1 MRPSE
6 LAAQLRCPHD
16 QDGQEVGERM
26 NAHNAPVIEAAYQA
40 LRCRAGDRVLEIGP
54 GSAGHL
60 DRLFGLQPDLDYTG
74 LDCSALMVRQAQ
86 RAHRHIPPPGRARF
100 VVGDL
105 MAAPLADG
113 ALERIVA
120 VNVVYFWSPLDKALN
135 RLLALL
141 APGGRCCL
149 ALRSR
154 RCMTLP
160 VFEHGFAL
168 FDGPDL
174 AVDMRRAGFCDV
186 TVESRRESSVNVLGE
201 NMEKEMLLVCGE
213 RPASGMTD
221 TRHTP

>member
-16 QDGQEVGERM
+16 RDGREVGERM
-26 NAHNAPVIEAAYQA
+26 NEHNAPVIEAAYRA
-40 LRCRAGDRVLEIGP
+40 LACRPGDRVLEVGP

-60 DRLFGLQPDLDYTG
+60 DRLFALQPDLDYTG
-74 LDCSALMVRQAQ
+74 LDCSALMVRQAE
-86 RAHRHIPPPGRARF
+86 RAHRHGPAPGRARF
-100 VVGDL
+100 VLGDL
-105 MAAPLADG
+105 LSAPLADG
-113 ALERIVA
+113 TMQRIVA
-120 VNVVYFWSPLDKALN
+120 VNVVYFWRPLDDALA

-149 ALRSR
+149 ALRSQ

-174 AVDMRRAGFCDV
+174 AAAMKQAGFCNV
-186 TVESRRESSVNVLGE
+186 TVESRLENSINVLGE
-201 NMEKEMLLVCGE
+201 EMEKEMLLVCGE
-213 RPASGMTD
+213 RPPA
-221 TRHTP
+221 RRI